1 MKGITE
7 PFLVRDVPLQMYNEV
22 EGVIY
27 VSGHIPLD
35 DEGYFLGG
43 TVGPQT
49 TRVLENIEKLLVSI
63 GSSKEEIVK
72 TSVYLSAAKRDFD
85 EMNAAYQAFFGEH
98 RPARTT
104 CGVELAVD
112 VLVEIEAVAVRGS
125 APA

>member
-1 MKGITE
+1 MKGIDE
-7 PFLVRDVPLQMYNEV
+7 PFNVGEVPLNMHYEV
-22 EGVIY
+22 DGVIY

-35 DEGYFLGG
+35 DDGFFVRG

-49 TRVLENIEKLLVSI
+49 TRVLENIDELLQSV

-72 TSVYLSAAKRDFD
+72 TCVYLTAAKRDFD
-85 EMNAAYQAFFGEH
+85 EMNDAYGEFFGKH

-112 VLVEIEAVAVRGS
+112 VLVEIEAIAVRNS
-125 APA
+125 

>member
-7 PFLVRDVPLQMYNEV
+7 PFLVADVPLKMYYEV
-22 EGVIY
+22 DDVIY

-35 DEGYFLGG
+35 EEGFFLGG

-49 TRVLENIEKLLVSI
+49 TRVLQNIENLLISI
-63 GSSKEEIVK
+63 GSSKNEIVK
-72 TSVYLSAAKRDFD
+72 TSVYLAAAKRDFD
-85 EMNAAYQAFFGEH
+85 EMNAAYQGFFGEH

-112 VLVEIEAVAVRGS
+112 VLVEIEAIAVRGS
-125 APA
+125 ATA